1 MSRGRWQ
8 WQLPQREAAGRG
20 RQEWTP
26 NSHDDDTRTH
36 RHNTIIFPR
45 IFPSYQTSPP
55 LPLKN
60 RFKNQH
66 QQHGEEAWS
75 HFPLLQQQ
83 RGKPVVDLLQH
94 GGPRG
99 KWPSCT
105 QTRTRSFRCDSP
117 EIVSM
122 RDDEIRSKEEEPDDC
137 FKTSMNPAYLIDPEA
152 EEQHSY
158 SLSSESDSS
167 SSESLCTAVEEDDE
181 DEVIVRS
188 LRSNGRLFFEPE
200 STSSIVKMKM
210 KMKMKAAFDGATAL
224 AHRFCQPANGKN
236 THGLIVGAFVDLLV
250 ALTSAPAPPVP
261 TSSSNAKGLLLLHP
275 AVNKN
280 KKGKRQIVN
289 LTH

>member
-1 MSRGRWQ
+1 MVKKLGLTSLFFNSSEASLSSTSFSTAASWQ
-8 WQLPQREAAGRG
+8 
-20 RQEWTP
+20 
-26 NSHDDDTRTH
+26 
-36 RHNTIIFPR
+36 
-45 IFPSYQTSPP
+45 
-55 LPLKN
+55 
-60 RFKNQH
+60 
-66 QQHGEEAWS
+66 
-75 HFPLLQQQ
+75 
-83 RGKPVVDLLQH
+83 
-94 GGPRG
+94 
-99 KWPSCT
+99 WPSCT

-224 AHRFCQPANGKN
+224 AIDSANPYGDFRRSMEEMVMSHGINDWGWLEEMLGWYLSANGKN